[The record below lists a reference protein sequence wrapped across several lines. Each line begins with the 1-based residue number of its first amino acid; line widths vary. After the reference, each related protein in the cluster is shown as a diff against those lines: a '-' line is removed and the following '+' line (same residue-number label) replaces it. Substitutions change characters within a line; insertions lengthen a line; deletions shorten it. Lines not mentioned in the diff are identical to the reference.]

1 MPPKKKQEQTIRTTS
16 SNTSSI
22 DLTSLS
28 IQDLLS
34 LKRDVDDLV
43 ASMQLTRLGDE
54 DLAIEY
60 TIKGISKKGVF
71 HEAEGV
77 VPLPAVLH
85 PRQIPNAPGIFNIM
99 FKNQVYIP
107 LKAKLMDELD
117 KILPDRSSVQAI
129 AQEVDPGG
137 PF

>member
-1 MPPKKKQEQTIRTTS
+1 MTTS
-16 SNTSSI
+16 SNISNI

-34 LKRDVDDLV
+34 LKKDVDDLV
-43 ASMQLTRLGDE
+43 ASLHLLRLGDD

-60 TIKGISKKGVF
+60 TIKGVSKKGVF

-77 VPLPAVLH
+77 VPLPSVLH
-85 PRQIPNAPGIFNIM
+85 PRQIPNAPGMFNIM
-99 FKNQVYIP
+99 FKTQVFTP

-117 KILPDRSSVQAI
+117 KILPEKSSVQAI